1 MIRHSTISP
10 SSFWKIA
17 EQNFFPFVL
26 ITTRCN
32 SKWRTS
38 RLLRC
43 EVSRNRG
50 KRLILLHLSLKVLQ
64 DKTKKTRIEPDI
76 PPFSIFFCKDVT
88 WCDFGRIHHVPMDQE
103 DGRTKKKWAKWGNKH
118 KTKIIPKGQKNGK
131 NVRSSDPSTH
141 PPKQQSECLYRRG
154 TIFFL
159 LSFSYCLS
167 LARGYCVCGLQKWKM
182 NLDVRELPR
191 SHKTFS
197 LLSFF
202 LFFLRWMEKH
212 LRLRNLIWCR
222 FYVFVWCLV
231 PWPRGSRRKKDRRI
245 FRSFFFLSFFRLV
258 VLEKQKKQ
266 RTTK

>member
-1 MIRHSTISP
+1 M
-10 SSFWKIA
+10 
-17 EQNFFPFVL
+17 
-26 ITTRCN
+26 
-32 SKWRTS
+32 
-38 RLLRC
+38 
-43 EVSRNRG
+43 
-50 KRLILLHLSLKVLQ
+50 
-64 DKTKKTRIEPDI
+64 
-76 PPFSIFFCKDVT
+76 
-88 WCDFGRIHHVPMDQE
+88 
-103 DGRTKKKWAKWGNKH
+103 
-118 KTKIIPKGQKNGK
+118 
-131 NVRSSDPSTH
+131 SDPRTH

-222 FYVFVWCLV
+222 FYVFLCVWSLGPEDQEEKGQKNISIV
-231 PWPRGSRRKKDRRI
+231 
-245 FRSFFFLSFFRLV
+245 FLSFFLPPCSLR
-258 VLEKQKKQ
+258 ETKKAKNNKI
-266 RTTK
+266 TGSISH